1 MRGKRHLAHRIL
13 RVKIKGQG
21 ARKPAKPSQEPN
33 FYQMTYLPAVDNSSK
48 AKAAVEP
55 RSLPSYSRMQQPNNN
70 NNNASN
76 SSSTNLHNNN
86 GPADLE
92 ALFAAR
98 FLQLGN
104 PTTAMAADASFLPR
118 PPLLPSSSLDQ
129 VLMMQQQQPAFFNY
143 SFPPA
148 VLSTLVKEQ
157 ADAAELMQQLRRR

>member
-1 MRGKRHLAHRIL
+1 
-13 RVKIKGQG
+13 
-21 ARKPAKPSQEPN
+21 
-33 FYQMTYLPAVDNSSK
+33 MTYLPAVDNSSK

-55 RSLPSYSRMQQPNNN
+55 RSLPSYSRMQQPNNNNNNSN

-129 VLMMQQQQPAFFNY
+129 VLMMQQQQPAFYNY
-143 SFPPA
+143 SLPPA